1 MKKQENS
8 TSHEFG
14 AFLHRLMFWNS
25 QGGYKVKKS
34 NLDGTQRFAIV
45 KSNIIWPNG
54 ITLDRRNK
62 LVYWVETWNGA
73 VNSVDYNGNNRTLL
87 FQQNYF
93 SSDTVSF
100 ISPYLFVI
108 GQHRNR
114 IYKIDVFNG
123 TLVGVKSLSHGRVWG
138 LVAYD
143 SYQQTSGL

>member
-14 AFLHRLMFWNS
+14 AFLNRLMFWNS

-34 NLDGTQRFAIV
+34 NLDGTQCFAIV
-45 KSNIIWPNG
+45 TSNIIWPNG

-93 SSDTVSF
+93 SSDTVSL

-138 LVAYD
+138 LVAYY
-143 SYQQTSGL
+143 SYRQTSGL

>member
-1 MKKQENS
+1 MKKQESS

-62 LVYWVETWNGA
+62 LVYWVEAWNGA

-87 FQQNYF
+87 FQQNDLEFY
-93 SSDTVSF
+93 SLSF
-100 ISPYLFVI
+100 ISPYLFI
-108 GQHRNR
+108 TGWKKNW
-114 IYKIDVFNG
+114 IYKFDVFNG
-123 TLVGVKSLSHGRVWG
+123 TAVSIISLSHGKAYG

-143 SYQQTSGL
+143 SYRQISGL